1 MAHHHS
7 TSGLLG
13 KLVTEMEVNCN
24 ADNYYQI
31 FKQHEDV
38 PKAIPHLFTSMK
50 VLEGHGLTSG
60 CIKEWHYLHEGKA
73 LIFKENTTYNDE
85 ERTICHSVIGGD
97 LLNDYKN
104 FSATLLVK
112 VKPMGHGKTYL
123 APPAQPAP
131 QQHFSQPAQ
140 PASKHHHF
148 SLHRPH
154 VSQPAQP
161 DSKHHFSLHRP
172 HLNLCKTISHCPLT
186 GRVLDMQDFPPPAP
200 TYVAPPVPTYVAPP
214 MHGSTVMWIIDY
226 EKINKDSPIPV
237 PYLAFFHQIIVD
249 LNSHFCASY

>member
-1 MAHHHS
+1 
-7 TSGLLG
+7 
-13 KLVTEMEVNCN
+13 MEVNCN

-50 VLEGHGLTSG
+50 VLEGNGLTSG

-73 LIFKENTTYNDE
+73 LKFKENTTYNDE
-85 ERTICHSVIGGD
+85 ERTICHTVIGGD
-97 LLNDYKN
+97 LLNDYKKFN
-104 FSATLLVK
+104 ATLLVK
-112 VKPMGHGKTYL
+112 VTPMDHGTTYL
-123 APPAQPAP
+123 APPSQPAP

-154 VSQPAQP
+154 VSQPAQS

-172 HLNLCKTISHCPLT
+172 HLNLCKPISHCPLT
-186 GRVLDMQDFPPPAP
+186 GRVLDMQEFSTPA
-200 TYVAPPVPTYVAPP
+200 PTYVAPP

-226 EKINKDSPIPV
+226 EKINKDSPVPV